1 MGEEKWDG
9 DRWGSG
15 WNRILKAVA
24 IAVDRPRIVS
34 INTNEVG

>member
-24 IAVDRPRIVS
+24 IAVD
-34 INTNEVG
+34 